1 MSIDLQNSD
10 MNCNSCIHF
19 ERSLSKR
26 QNHVD
31 FHYRMQKDHFDTT
44 RRKLLEKGEYH
55 LNKAKL
61 NPEKADYY
69 KEKAK
74 NNFNEARK
82 MKFVFD
88 EGSCSLF
95 YGKCVIKQ
103 KDISFIPETMM
114 EENFNCFTNRKTSLE
129 TDS

>member
-1 MSIDLQNSD
+1 MGIDLQD
-10 MNCNSCIHF
+10 LDCNCNNCVNF

-26 QNHVD
+26 QRHVD
-31 FHYRMQKDHFDTT
+31 FHYKMQKDHFDTT
-44 RRKLLEKGEYH
+44 RMKLLEKGEYH

-69 KEKAK
+69 KDKAK

-88 EGSCSLF
+88 EGSCSLL
-95 YGKCVIKQ
+95 YGRCLIKQ
-103 KDISFIPETMM
+103 KDVSFIPETMM
-114 EENFNCFTNRKTSLE
+114 EENFNCFRNRKAT
-129 TDS
+129 

>member
-1 MSIDLQNSD
+1 MSFDLTNLD
-10 MNCNSCIHF
+10 MNCNNCIHL

-26 QNHVD
+26 QKHVD
-31 FHYRMQKDHFDTT
+31 FHYKMQKDYFDTI
-44 RRKLLEKGEYH
+44 RIKLLEKGEYH
-55 LNKAKL
+55 LKKSKSNLDKS
-61 NPEKADYY
+61 DFY

-95 YGKCVIKQ
+95 YGRCSLKNV
-103 KDISFIPETMM
+103 DVSFIPDTIM
-114 EENFNCFTNRKTSLE
+114 EENFNCFENRKK
-129 TDS
+129 D